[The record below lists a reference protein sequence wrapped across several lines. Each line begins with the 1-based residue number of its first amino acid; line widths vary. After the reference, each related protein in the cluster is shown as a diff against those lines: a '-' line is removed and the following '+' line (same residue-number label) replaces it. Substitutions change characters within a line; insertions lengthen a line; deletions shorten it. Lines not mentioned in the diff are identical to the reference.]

1 LAGVLVLTGALLVLA
16 VQLNSRG
23 RPQAPSGSPGNALA
37 AGGTALAVDATP
49 VPSASASAFPSAT
62 PSSTPLA
69 GAAPTSAPGFSL
81 RRTVVSIRFPLKSGA
96 AYSYSDNFLVSRVGT
111 PYWYNHVLATSGGKL
126 RRAHDGVDIYVPN
139 GTPVL
144 SPFDGVV
151 LDPAT
156 RWKPWLPARYGIV
169 AVIAS
174 AEPTSRGY
182 VAILAHLSRMNVR
195 PGDRVQRGEVLGR
208 TGRTGNAEATRPHL
222 HFELRAPFRLS
233 VNVGRV
239 VRRVDAF
246 DPYASLVAADPA
258 RRRTPTAP

>member
-1 LAGVLVLTGALLVLA
+1 
-16 VQLNSRG
+16 
-23 RPQAPSGSPGNALA
+23 
-37 AGGTALAVDATP
+37 
-49 VPSASASAFPSAT
+49 
-62 PSSTPLA
+62 
-69 GAAPTSAPGFSL
+69 
-81 RRTVVSIRFPLKSGA
+81 VSIRFPLKSGA
-96 AYSYSDNFLVSRVGT
+96 AYSYTDNFLVSRVGT
-111 PYWYNHVLATSGGKL
+111 PYWYNHALATPGGKL
-126 RRAHDGVDIYVPN
+126 RRAHDGVDIYVPL

-151 LDPAT
+151 IDPST
-156 RWKPWLPARYGIV
+156 RWKPWLPARYGMV

-174 AEPTSRGY
+174 AEPMSRGY

-233 VNVGRV
+233 VKVGTA

-246 DPYASLVAADPA
+246 DPYSSLIAADPA
-258 RRRTPTAP
+258 RRSSPSAP

>member
-1 LAGVLVLTGALLVLA
+1 MLVLA
-16 VQLNSRG
+16 LQLNSRS
-23 RPQAPSGSPGNALA
+23 RPPAPGASTANAPLA
-37 AGGTALAVDATP
+37 AGSAAALVATP
-49 VPSASASAFPSAT
+49 APSAPASALPSAT
-62 PSSTPLA
+62 PSNTPLA
-69 GAAPTSAPGFSL
+69 GVAPTGAPGFSL
-81 RRTVVSIRFPLKSGA
+81 RRTVVSIRFPFKSGA

-126 RRAHDGVDIYVPN
+126 RRAHDGVDIYIPI

-151 LDPAT
+151 IDPST
-156 RWKPWLPARYGIV
+156 RWKPWLAARYGIV

-174 AEPTSRGY
+174 SEPTSRGY
-182 VAILAHLSRMNVR
+182 VAILAHLSRINVR

-233 VNVGRV
+233 VKVGRV

-246 DPYASLVAADPA
+246 DPYVSLVAADPA
-258 RRRTPTAP
+258 RNRTPSAP